1 MNTTFAVIS
10 LIVLIAAIAVGY
22 FSKLNTGLIC
32 IAVAMVLGHIVGMAD
47 KAIIAGF
54 GAKLF
59 LQLMGVMFLFS
70 IANENKALEG
80 IAKRAVALA
89 GKRTN
94 LIPLICYFVALVL
107 SAIGCGCVPVMS
119 LMAVFCAALAVE
131 MQCNPILLIPM
142 GLLGAQGGGT
152 TPLTTTGIL
161 GASLAADNGIVE
173 SVATGL
179 MGGQMIVS
187 TLFAIVLY
195 FILGGHKI
203 KSENPIKMAD
213 IPKFTKNQILS
224 LIAILAVAVAVMF
237 FGLDVGLC
245 GFVAGVILLL
255 FKCAPQKAVIA
266 GIPWSTLILVSG
278 VGVLM
283 NVVMTVGGIDLLAQ
297 GLASIMTEKTATPLI
312 SLTAGVMSWFS
323 STSGV
328 VMPTLIP
335 TVAPLLEA
343 LGETSVT
350 ATALVTA
357 ITASAHTAGNSP
369 ISTGGALGLASY
381 CGLTHCSADEE
392 RKLFVKLFG
401 VAALGVVFCV
411 LFAFVGGFSWIA

>member
-1 MNTTFAVIS
+1 MEIIS
-10 LIVLIAAIAVGY
+10 IIVLIATIAIGY
-22 FSKLNTGLIC
+22 FSGINTGLLS
-32 IAVAMVLGHIVGMAD
+32 IAVAMIFGHIVGMKD

-70 IANENKALEG
+70 VANENKALEG

-94 LIPLICYFVALVL
+94 LIPLVCYFVAVVL

-131 MQCNPILLIPM
+131 MQVSPILLIPM

-161 GASLAADNGIVE
+161 GATLAADNGIVE
-173 SVATGL
+173 NVATGL
-179 MGGQMIVS
+179 MAGQLMAS
-187 TLFAIVLY
+187 TIFAIILY
-195 FILGGHKI
+195 FILGGYKI
-203 KSENPIKMAD
+203 KCENPVKMSD
-213 IPKFTKNQILS
+213 LPKFTKNQILS
-224 LIAILAVAVAVMF
+224 VLAILVVAVAVMF

-245 GFVAGVILLL
+245 GFVAGTILLL
-255 FKCAPQKAVIA
+255 LKCAPQKKVIA

-283 NVVMTVGGIDLLAQ
+283 NVVMSAGGIDLLAQ
-297 GLASIMTEKTATPLI
+297 GLASIMTAKTAVPLI

-343 LGETSVT
+343 LADPAVT
-350 ATALVTA
+350 ATAMVTA

-392 RKLFVKLFG
+392 RKLFIKLFG
-401 VAALGVVFCV
+401 VAALGVCFCV
-411 LFAFVGGFSWIA
+411 LFAFIGGFSWIA

>member
-1 MNTTFAVIS
+1 MNWAAIS
-10 LIVLIAAIAVGY
+10 LIVLIAAIAIGY
-22 FSKLNTGLIC
+22 FSKINTGLLC
-32 IAVAMVLGHIVGMAD
+32 IAVAMLLGRLVGMSD
-47 KAIIAGF
+47 SNVIAGF

-70 IANENKALEG
+70 IANENKALEL

-94 LIPLICYFVALVL
+94 LIPLIVYVVAVIL

-131 MQCNPILLIPM
+131 MQVSPILLIPM

-161 GASLAADNGIVE
+161 GATLAADNGITE
-173 SVATGL
+173 NVATGL
-179 MGGQMIVS
+179 MGGQMIAS
-187 TLFAIVLY
+187 TLFALILY
-195 FILGGHKI
+195 FVLGGFKI
-203 KSENPIKMAD
+203 KCENPIKMAD
-213 IPKFTKNQILS
+213 IPKFNKNQILS
-224 LIAILAVAVAVMF
+224 VAAILIVAICVMF
-237 FGLDVGLC
+237 FKMDVGLC
-245 GFVAGVILLL
+245 GFVAGSILLL
-255 FKCAPQKAVIA
+255 LKCAPQKPVIA

-283 NVVMTVGGIDLLAQ
+283 NVVTKAGGIDLLAS
-297 GLASIMTEKTATPLI
+297 GLAAIMTEKTAVPLI
-312 SLTAGVMSWFS
+312 SLSAGIMSWFS

-343 LGETSVT
+343 MGETSVT

-401 VAALGVVFCV
+401 VAALGVVACV
-411 LFAFVGGFSWIA
+411 IFAFIGVFSWIH